1 MANAL
6 IGSHPSHGFKV
17 VEQLDSN
24 IQLTRSDSGKL
35 YFVDQPD
42 THAFVS
48 LPKLSSEIAGW
59 HAKFILRSLG
69 TSGDFHIKA
78 FGDWEESGTTG
89 DADTVQILEV
99 GPSKV
104 GIEDADSVQF
114 YQNAETEGA
123 VIEVMTDGSNWYAL
137 GYAKNASDVY
147 GDG

>member
-24 IQLTRSDSGKL
+24 KQLTRSDSGKL

-42 THAFVS
+42 IHAFVS
-48 LPKLSSEIAGW
+48 LPKLSLEIAGW
-59 HAKFILRSLG
+59 HCKFILRSIG

-78 FGDWEESGTTG
+78 FGDWEEDGTTG

-99 GPSKV
+99 GASKT
-104 GIEDADSVQF
+104 GISNADNVQF
-114 YQNAETEGA
+114 YQNAVTEGA
-123 VIEVMTDGSNWYAL
+123 VIEIMTDGSNWYAL
-137 GYAKNASDVY
+137 GYANVAGDVY